1 MKQKI
6 KAMIKV
12 LAWSIICLFS
22 VAAILMFISNIK
34 NAGWYFIGS
43 MLFIF
48 ICGAAVLWAVHVVNK
63 PNKKNEAGER
73 K

>member
-1 MKQKI
+1 
-6 KAMIKV
+6 MIKV

-22 VAAILMFISNIK
+22 VAAVLMFISNIK

-48 ICGAAVLWAVHVVNK
+48 ICVAAILWAVYVVSNH
-63 PNKKNEAGER
+63 NKKNEAGER